1 MHAGEVKNA
10 SGQRAHGGKFPAG
23 SGETTM
29 PAGKRDEK
37 CTPARR
43 RTAAT
48 SGHTEANSP
57 PAQPKRLCRRR
68 NEMKNARRRGED
80 RQRPAGI
87 WRQIPRRQ
95 RRN

>member
-1 MHAGEVKNA
+1 MHAGEAKNGSDQRA
-10 SGQRAHGGKFPAG
+10 YGGKFPAGSGQRAHGGKFPAG

-29 PAGKRDEK
+29 PAVKK

-57 PAQPKRLCRRR
+57 P
-68 NEMKNARRRGED
+68 
-80 RQRPAGI
+80 PASK
-87 WRQIPRRQ
+87 
-95 RRN
+95 